1 MREITTDYLVV
12 GAGASGMSFVDSL
25 VANSDVEVVL
35 VDRRHRPGGHWLDA
49 YPFVRLHQP
58 SANYGVNSTTLG
70 HDRIDDT
77 GLNAGFYE
85 RATAAEICDYFN
97 RVLETNL
104 LPSGK
109 VRFFGMTDYRGS
121 DGDAH
126 RVVSLL
132 TGEETNVKVRRRLID
147 ATYVESEIPSRH
159 TPSFAVDADVRLIPP
174 NDLVD
179 LDESASGFTVFGAG
193 KTAMDTC
200 NWLLDSGVDPDKIEW
215 FRPRDPWLFNRAVMQ
230 PLDLVGAYMQM
241 QACFVKAASEAESGA
256 EFAHRLEADDV
267 FVRIDQRVEPT
278 MFRGAT
284 ISTRELDALKTI
296 ERAVPGRRVL
306 HLRSDRIV
314 TDRGDVAAEPGR
326 VYVNCT
332 AAGVRPTL
340 PRPVFE
346 GDRMTLQYV
355 TIGIVPWS
363 AATVATVEARSD
375 DDAEKNRF
383 CPVVSFTGNVADV
396 LRLAYAGM
404 SGIGAR
410 MSDPDLNA
418 WGDRSR
424 LNPAAAA
431 AAHLDDPR
439 VPEAFTSIATN
450 FAPAMA
456 NLERVVGRVPAN
468 VE

>member
-1 MREITTDYLVV
+1 MNDSHEPKEGSPGSGRRWLLLIHQIPPKPDYL
-12 GAGASGMSFVDSL
+12 
-25 VANSDVEVVL
+25 
-35 VDRRHRPGGHWLDA
+35 R
-49 YPFVRLHQP
+49 
-58 SANYGVNSTTLG
+58 
-70 HDRIDDT
+70 
-77 GLNAGFYE
+77 
-85 RATAAEICDYFN
+85 
-97 RVLETNL
+97 
-104 LPSGK
+104 
-109 VRFFGMTDYRGS
+109 
-121 DGDAH
+121 
-126 RVVSLL
+126 
-132 TGEETNVKVRRRLID
+132 VKVRRRLID

-383 CPVVSFTGNVADV
+383 CPVVSFTGNVADGQTPV
-396 LRLAYAGM
+396 RTRREIEAIIEGWISSAYTIPAGPTRRPRRAA
-404 SGIGAR
+404 SH
-410 MSDPDLNA
+410 PP
-418 WGDRSR
+418 
-424 LNPAAAA
+424 PAAISATVDPSAIFSSSRISSVLCHWSRSGVSSKLRSKVENSARFPLSAVIGGGCSAEDTDADCSGGREQAA
-431 AAHLDDPR
+431 KEIAHAKTPSG
-439 VPEAFTSIATN
+439 FSIASRW
-450 FAPAMA
+450 AVALLLP
-456 NLERVVGRVPAN
+456 RGRDLPTFMPREQRDALLSPLRCPCAGCCRAHPS
-468 VE
+468 